1 MRHKGDSWNESSVH
15 KDSRTGRTVRRL
27 TASGLW
33 NEKPTYHTNTGFT
46 ADGDTL
52 VFARAH
58 EGYTALMKCH
68 IPSGQLT
75 QLTEPVRGVGS
86 PWGVHKIGR
95 SDFFDGDGISGIMT
109 CVAPRGRFAVFPVGR
124 SIRRVHLDTL
134 EERVL
139 LDDFGAD
146 WIDGVMSIDPRE
158 SHVLLPLMPA
168 HPEIKTGMVPGRG
181 YLECF
186 ADGGMRTR
194 YLEMPIEGGHCRIAF
209 EDEGVGCAHCPH
221 CPTDDDLILI
231 DRDRAPK
238 FWWGGDHGA
247 STRCWT
253 LRLSTGELTEL
264 RPRNPQRFQVHAGWT
279 WNGEQVIYHGLMH
292 GGGYYIGIIHR
303 SGKVIREFEFPEA
316 KWYGHVSAAPDRPAI
331 ILDGNVTED
340 QLCWLYVDQ
349 DTPRVEP
356 IVTHGTE
363 LRSVPG
369 QYSHPHPQADP
380 TGRWIA
386 YHVARNQRTDI
397 YVVST

>member
-1 MRHKGDSWNESSVH
+1 
-15 KDSRTGRTVRRL
+15 
-27 TASGLW
+27 
-33 NEKPTYHTNTGFT
+33 
-46 ADGDTL
+46 
-52 VFARAH
+52 
-58 EGYTALMKCH
+58 
-68 IPSGQLT
+68 
-75 QLTEPVRGVGS
+75 
-86 PWGVHKIGR
+86 
-95 SDFFDGDGISGIMT
+95 
-109 CVAPRGRFAVFPVGR
+109 
-124 SIRRVHLDTL
+124 
-134 EERVL
+134 
-139 LDDFGAD
+139 
-146 WIDGVMSIDPRE
+146 
-158 SHVLLPLMPA
+158 
-168 HPEIKTGMVPGRG
+168 
-181 YLECF
+181 
-186 ADGGMRTR
+186 
-194 YLEMPIEGGHCRIAF
+194 
-209 EDEGVGCAHCPH
+209 
-221 CPTDDDLILI
+221 
-231 DRDRAPK
+231 
-238 FWWGGDHGA
+238 
-247 STRCWT
+247 
-253 LRLSTGELTEL
+253 LSTGELTEL